1 MAKRIINIFQVIQ
14 VTVADRN
21 RLPCLQNLFC
31 FFFQIK
37 TISNP
42 GEHILIRFRSQ
53 LFFLNSRLCNF
64 LNNIHI
70 SPFTLPFHL
79 TGSNGIESVG
89 GIFCLPLPFVTFF
102 PSVLL
107 LLLLPDLADPLF
119 INIPVLYFFFRS
131 PVAVQKALSVQ
142 TNHQDLLFTSRD
154 QFHQKLAVA
163 LRHLCM
169 FLLLLGNKL
178 QGLFSFP
185 ELLCHGIK
193 SFRKFPQ
200 IRNCLGIISLGYL
213 LGLPGQMIQVRMDI
227 FQIFA
232 EEIFSGRL
240 KTGKISFG

>member
-1 MAKRIINIFQVIQ
+1 MIQ

-21 RLPCLQNLFC
+21 LLPCLQNLFC
-31 FFFQIK
+31 LFFQIK
-37 TISNP
+37 TVSDP
-42 GEHILIRFRSQ
+42 GKHILVCFCFQ

-163 LRHLCM
+163 LLHLCM

-185 ELLCHGIK
+185 ELLRHGIK
-193 SFRKFPQ
+193 SLREFSQ
-200 IRNCLGIISLGYL
+200 IRNGLRIISLGYL

-227 FQIFA
+227 F
-232 EEIFSGRL
+232 EIFTQKILSGGL
-240 KTGKISFG
+240 KAGKVSFG

>member
-1 MAKRIINIFQVIQ
+1 MAKRIIDIFQVIQ

-21 RLPCLQNLFC
+21 LLPCLQNLFC

-37 TISNP
+37 TVANS
-42 GEHILIRFRSQ
+42 GEHVLICFRFQ
-53 LFFLNSRLCNF
+53 LFFLDSRFRNF

-70 SPFTLPFHL
+70 RPFSLPFHL

-102 PSVLL
+102 PSVILL
-107 LLLLPDLADPLF
+107 RFLFNLTDPLL

-200 IRNCLGIISLGYL
+200 IRNCLGIIPLGYL

-227 FQIFA
+227 FEIFA
-232 EEIFSGRL
+232 EKIFSGWL
-240 KTGKISFG
+240 KAGKISFG